1 MIRNLVTVTWHQ
13 IRRQGTGS
21 LAAGFGW
28 LRQRPQIAAVLVGGL
43 LLTLGY
49 WTVAGAGA
57 ALPFSLLALG
67 FALASGF
74 VSLGADRHPRL
85 LRHTAFGLLGLS
97 GIAGLL
103 GGATALAGQA
113 DLDLTLPLGLPWL
126 AWHLHLDAL
135 SGFFLCVISVVLIA
149 VALFGPHYVVEY
161 EHGPHPLS
169 LLGLATGLF
178 IAGMQLVLLAA
189 DAFFFMI
196 AWELMSVASYFLVAY
211 THEHAANRHAAFIYL
226 LMAEIGAL
234 LIILAYGVLVGFGDG
249 FTFEQMR
256 HAQLT
261 PLWAAVA
268 FALALGGFGMKAGIV
283 PLHAWLPEAHP
294 VAPSHISALM
304 SGVMLKVAVYG
315 FIRFT
320 FDLVG
325 VEHFHWG
332 WGVAALSAGAAS
344 AVLGVLY
351 ALMQHNLKR
360 LLAYHSVENI
370 GIIFMGLGL
379 ALLFYADGKP
389 ALGTIG
395 LIAALY
401 HTLNHAIFKSLLFL
415 GAGVILQR
423 THESDL
429 ERLGGLIHRM
439 PVTAALFLI
448 GCLSISAL
456 PPFNGFVSE
465 WLTYQAALQV
475 SALDSGVLRSFVPV
489 TAAMLALTGGL
500 AAACFV
506 KVFGVVFLGKPRS
519 HHAHRA
525 RRLESKPALAGM
537 GWLAGLC
544 LLLGVLPTPLVR
556 LLEGVT
562 LQLTGAGLPETA
574 SRGFLWLA
582 PVSPQSATYA
592 ALAVMTAMGLAWL
605 LTYEWLH
612 PGHEHPERR
621 AYPWDCGFGAL
632 TPRMQYTASA
642 FAMPFRRIFAD
653 CFVVHE
659 DIDKTTAGMDG
670 LKVTAIRYRLHVED
684 LLWHWFYAP
693 VARALHWSVRQVGR
707 IQTGNIRVY
716 LGYSFFTLLLLLWVI
731 SR

>member
-1 MIRNLVTVTWHQ
+1 MIRNLVATT
-13 IRRQGTGS
+13 IRQARLKARQGLSFASGELKSHPQVLIALT
-21 LAAGFGW
+21 AG
-28 LRQRPQIAAVLVGGL
+28 LVLVSA
-43 LLTLGY
+43 Y
-49 WTVAGAGA
+49 WGIEGKDA
-57 ALPFSLLALG
+57 ALPFSLLAVT
-67 FALASGF
+67 FSLASGF
-74 VSLGADRHPRL
+74 LGLGADHHPRL
-85 LRHTAFGLLGLS
+85 LRHGSFLLLGLS
-97 GIAGLL
+97 GISGML
-103 GGATALAGQA
+103 GGGTALIGQA
-113 DLDLTLPLGLPWL
+113 SIDMTLPLGLPWL
-126 AWHLHLDAL
+126 TWHLHFDAL
-135 SGFFLCVISVVLIA
+135 SGFFLCIISVVLLA
-149 VALFGPHYVVEY
+149 VSVFGPHYVREY

-169 LLGLATGLF
+169 LLALATGLF

-249 FTFEQMR
+249 FTFTAMR
-256 HAQLT
+256 EASLT
-261 PLWAAVA
+261 PLWASVA
-268 FALALGGFGMKAGIV
+268 FALALAGFGMKAGIV

-320 FDLVG
+320 FDLLG
-325 VEHFHWG
+325 DLLWQ
-332 WGVAALSAGAAS
+332 WGVVVLVLGAAS

-379 ALLFYADGKP
+379 AILFYSDGHP
-389 ALGTIG
+389 TLGAIG

-423 THESDL
+423 SHESDI
-429 ERLGGLIHRM
+429 ERMGGLIHRM
-439 PVTAALFLI
+439 PVTAVLFLI
-448 GCLSISAL
+448 GCISISAL

-519 HHAHRA
+519 HHAQHT
-525 RRLESKPALAGM
+525 RRLESSAAIAGM

-556 LLEGVT
+556 LLEGLT
-562 LQLTGAGLPETA
+562 LQLTGSGLPETA
-574 SRGFLWLA
+574 SRGWMWLA
-582 PVSPQSATYA
+582 PVSADSASYA
-592 ALAVMTAMGLAWL
+592 ALGVMLAMGLAWML
-605 LTYEWLH
+605 SYEWLH
-612 PGHEHPERR
+612 PGHEHPERE

-632 TPRMQYTASA
+632 TPRMEYTASA

-653 CFVVHE
+653 SFVVHE
-659 DIDKTTAGMDG
+659 EIEKQSADADG
-670 LKVTAIRYRLHVED
+670 LKVTGIRYRLHVSD
-684 LLWHWFYAP
+684 LLWHWFYEP
-693 VARALHWSVRQVGR
+693 VERWLRWSVRHIGR
-707 IQTGNIRVY
+707 LQTGNIRVY
-716 LGYSFFTLLLLLWVI
+716 LGYSFFTLIFLLWVI
-731 SR
+731 S

>member
-1 MIRNLVTVTWHQ
+1 MIRNLTAASFHQ
-13 IRRQGTGS
+13 IRQQTRNLSAG
-21 LAAGFGW
+21 LAW
-28 LRQRPQIAAVLVGGL
+28 LRQRPQIAAVLVGGIL
-43 LLTLGY
+43 LVLAY
-49 WTVAGAGA
+49 WTIAGSRA
-57 ALPFSLLALG
+57 ALPFSLLAVG
-67 FALASGF
+67 FALASGLI
-74 VSLGADRHPRL
+74 SLGADRHPRL
-85 LRHTAFGLLGLS
+85 LRHTTFGLLGLS
-97 GIAGLL
+97 GVAGLL
-103 GGATALAGQA
+103 GGGTALLGPA

-126 AWHLHLDAL
+126 SWHLHLDAL
-135 SGFFLCVISVVLIA
+135 SGFFLGIISVVLVA
-149 VALFGPHYVVEY
+149 VALFGPQYVVEY
-161 EHGPHPLS
+161 EHSRHPLS

-178 IAGMQLVLLAA
+178 VAGMQLVLVAS

-268 FALALGGFGMKAGIV
+268 FTLALGGFGMKAGIV

-332 WGVAALSAGAAS
+332 WGVATLAAGAAS

-389 ALGTIG
+389 TLGTIG

-401 HTLNHAIFKSLLFL
+401 HCLNHAIFKSLLFL

-429 ERLGGLIHRM
+429 ERMGGLIHRM
-439 PVTAALFLI
+439 PVTAVLFLV
-448 GCLSISAL
+448 GCISISAL

-519 HHAHRA
+519 HHVQRA
-525 RRLESKPALAGM
+525 RRLESRPALAGM

-556 LLEGVT
+556 ALEGVSR
-562 LQLTGAGLPETA
+562 QLTGAGLPETA
-574 SRGFLWLA
+574 SRGWVWLA
-582 PVSPQSATYA
+582 PVSPETASYA
-592 ALAVMTAMGLAWL
+592 ALLVMLAMGLAWL

-612 PGHEHPERR
+612 PGHEHPERQ
-621 AYPWDCGFGAL
+621 AYPWDCGFGRL

-653 CFVVHE
+653 CFVIHE
-659 DIDKTTAGMDG
+659 EIDKTITGADG

-684 LLWHWFYAP
+684 LLWHWFYEP
-693 VARALHWSVRQVGR
+693 VARALHWTVRHVGR

-716 LGYSFFTLLLLLWVI
+716 LGYSFVTLILLLWVI
-731 SR
+731 S

>member
-1 MIRNLVTVTWHQ
+1 MIRNLVATT
-13 IRRQGTGS
+13 IRQTRLKARQGLSFASGELKSHPQVLIALT
-21 LAAGFGW
+21 AG
-28 LRQRPQIAAVLVGGL
+28 LVLIAA
-43 LLTLGY
+43 Y
-49 WTVAGAGA
+49 WGIQGKDA
-57 ALPFSLLALG
+57 ALPFSLLAVA
-67 FALASGF
+67 FSLASGF
-74 VSLGADRHPRL
+74 LGLGADRHPRL
-85 LRHTAFGLLGLS
+85 LRHASFLLLGLS

-103 GGATALAGQA
+103 GGGTALIGRAA
-113 DLDLTLPLGLPWL
+113 VDLSLPLGLPWL
-126 AWHLHLDAL
+126 DWNLHIDAL
-135 SGFFLCVISVVLIA
+135 SGFFLCVISVVLLA
-149 VALFGPHYVVEY
+149 VSVFGPHYVREY
-161 EHGPHPLS
+161 ERGTYPLS
-169 LLGLATGLF
+169 LLALATGLF

-189 DAFFFMI
+189 DAFIFMI

-234 LIILAYGVLVGFGDG
+234 FIILAYGVLVGFGDG
-249 FTFEQMR
+249 FTFAAMKQ
-256 HAQLT
+256 ATLT
-261 PLWAAVA
+261 PLWASVA
-268 FALALGGFGMKAGIV
+268 FVLALIGFGMKAGIV

-304 SGVMLKVAVYG
+304 SGVMLKIAVYG

-320 FDLVG
+320 FDLLG
-325 VEHFHWG
+325 DLLWQ
-332 WGVAALSAGAAS
+332 WGVVVLVLGAAS

-379 ALLFYADGKP
+379 AILFYSDGHP
-389 ALGTIG
+389 TLGAIG

-423 THESDL
+423 SHESDI
-429 ERLGGLIHRM
+429 ERMGGLIHRM
-439 PVTAALFLI
+439 PVTAVLFLI
-448 GCLSISAL
+448 GCISISAL

-519 HHAHRA
+519 HHAQHTK
-525 RRLESKPALAGM
+525 RLESSAAIAGM

-556 LLEGVT
+556 LLEGLT
-562 LQLTGAGLPETA
+562 LQLTGSGLPETA
-574 SRGFLWLA
+574 SRGWMWLA
-582 PVSPQSATYA
+582 PISADSASYA
-592 ALAVMTAMGLAWL
+592 ALGVMLAMGLAWML
-605 LTYEWLH
+605 SYEWLH
-612 PGHEHPERR
+612 PGHEHPERE

-632 TPRMQYTASA
+632 TPRMEYTASA

-653 CFVVHE
+653 SFVVHE
-659 DIDKTTAGMDG
+659 EIEKQSADADG
-670 LKVTAIRYRLHVED
+670 LKVTGIRYRLHVSD
-684 LLWHWFYAP
+684 LLWRWFYEP
-693 VARALHWSVRQVGR
+693 VERWLRWSVRHIGR
-707 IQTGNIRVY
+707 LQTGNIRVY
-716 LGYSFFTLLLLLWVI
+716 LGYSFFTLIFLLWVI
-731 SR
+731 S